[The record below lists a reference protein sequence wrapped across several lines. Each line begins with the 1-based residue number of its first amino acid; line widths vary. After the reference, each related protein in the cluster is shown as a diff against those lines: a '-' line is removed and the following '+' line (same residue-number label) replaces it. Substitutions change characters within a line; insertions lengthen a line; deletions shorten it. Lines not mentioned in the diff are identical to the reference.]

1 MMLFKA
7 LLLISVFVTTT
18 ITTHHA
24 YAQAAD
30 EDSEIRGVEAEL
42 EKNIPVRVNPEVS
55 TTQSIGKKKDALD
68 VSVSKDPE
76 GNSQVIVIQ
85 KNYMPKTGRF
95 NLAGGLTL
103 FPSDVFFKTFGAQLR
118 AGYHMNEKWGAEL
131 SGILLTSSKSSEL
144 QDLEAK
150 QSVTASNLATL
161 KSYVGANI
169 YFSNMYGKYAMS
181 DRKIFPFEIYQTLGV
196 GTVTTDKSSSPAFSA
211 GLGQL
216 LSLSRNEALRIDL
229 SLLFYS
235 TETVTKDK
243 QQATSLLI
251 TVAYDG
257 LFPSVGKRW

>member
-1 MMLFKA
+1 MMSFKA

-24 YAQAAD
+24 FAQNAD

-42 EKNIPVRVNPEVS
+42 EKNIPVRVSPEFS
-55 TTQSIGKKKDALD
+55 ATQRIGKKKDALD
-68 VSVSKDPE
+68 VSGSQDPE
-76 GNSQVIVIQ
+76 GNSQVVVIQ

-95 NLAGGLTL
+95 NVAGGLTL

-118 AGYHMNEKWGAEL
+118 GGYHINEKWGAEL
-131 SGILLTSSKSSEL
+131 GGILLTSSKSAEL
-144 QDLEAK
+144 KDLEDK

-161 KSYVGANI
+161 KSYIGANI

-181 DRKIFPFEIYQTLGV
+181 DRKIFPFEIYQTLGF

-216 LSLSRNEALRIDL
+216 FSLSRNEAVRIDL
-229 SLLFYS
+229 SLLFYT

-251 TVAYDG
+251 TIAYDG
-257 LFPSVGKRW
+257 LFPSVGKR